1 MFDFYKATFP
11 ARNYDCKFNNGCACA
26 KLECSRCGHNPVV
39 AKART
44 KVILDRMQR
53 EALNGKK

>member
-26 KLECSRCGHNPVV
+26 KLECSRCGHNPAV